1 MTAIKRTFL
10 FLQNQYQNI
19 IPYAVFG
26 VLTTLVNIVV
36 YWFAAHLLA
45 LSVMCSTV
53 LAWGIAVLFAYIT
66 NRKWVFHSQAKTS
79 NEILREIL
87 SFFTCRIATGI
98 VDLGCMF
105 IFANLLRLDD
115 IITKVGVNFLVI
127 VLNYIA
133 SKFFIF

>member
-36 YWFAAHLLA
+36 YGFASHLLA
-45 LSVMCSTV
+45 LSVMLSTV
-53 LAWGIAVLFAYIT
+53 LAWGIAVLFAYVT

>member
-19 IPYAVFG
+19 ITYAVFG

-36 YWFAAHLLA
+36 YWFASHLLA
-45 LSVMCSTV
+45 LSVMLSTV
-53 LAWGIAVLFAYIT
+53 LAWGIAVLFAYVT

>member
-1 MTAIKRTFL
+1 MAAIKRTFL
-10 FLQNQYQNI
+10 FLWNRYKNI

-26 VLTTLVNIVV
+26 VLTTIVNIVI
-36 YWFAAHLLA
+36 YWLTAHLMA
-45 LSVMCSTV
+45 LSVMLSTV

-87 SFFTCRIATGI
+87 SFFTCRIVTGI
-98 VDLGCMF
+98 VDLVGMF
-105 IFANLLRLDD
+105 IFANLLHLDD
-115 IITKVGVNFLVI
+115 IIIKMGVNFLVI

-133 SKFFIF
+133 SKFFVF

>member
-36 YWFAAHLLA
+36 YWFTSHLLA
-45 LSVMCSTV
+45 LSVMLSTV
-53 LAWGIAVLFAYIT
+53 LAWGIAVLFAYVT

>member
-36 YWFAAHLLA
+36 YWFASHLLA
-45 LSVMCSTV
+45 LSVMLSTV
-53 LAWGIAVLFAYIT
+53 LAWGIAVLFAYVT